1 MRSINVDEQRR
12 TIVPK
17 STFDLNRYLKIR
29 DLNVN
34 MTKYHTTPTEQLK
47 EGASLTLFSKNTSTR
62 ITQDMR
68 FEMYDQYGQRYVENM
83 KKEMF
88 EHKVPRLLKSKLVPL
103 EDGERFKEGMI
114 ELILQLVDRDLF
126 VLGRKIS
133 RYETWKID
141 NVEALKKEMQ
151 PTDEEL
157 AFDINPVN
165 LFVGRDSDDQGIVL
179 YDEEDAQVMHQSKRA
194 IFRDEGVKV
203 VYDIC
208 CDDSTPVITNISFE
222 QLGWVLFALLF
233 DVDIDTIN
241 ALFLRPVAIAED
253 MLAKS
258 DLLYDRYKTSDS
270 QLIQSLEDI
279 DNIQALPINEELPYT
294 GTYSLWDD
302 RSLYRITPGIASKD
316 VFRVLEELSN
326 TKATTSTLRDER
338 LLTDALITLATDY
351 HCGIQRTDRVFNKI
365 YDTSDFVYDY
375 NRITNFSMTPR
386 QDNRIHLP
394 ETFFDIID
402 TRSDHRIVSD
412 LSLNELVSAMMQ
424 VIITTE
430 E

>member
-34 MTKYHTTPTEQLK
+34 MIKYHTTPTEQLK
-47 EGASLTLFSKNTSTR
+47 EGAPLTLFSKNTSTR

-88 EHKVPRLLKSKLVPL
+88 EHKAPRLLKSKLVPI
-103 EDGERFKEGMI
+103 EDDERFKEGII

-179 YDEEDAQVMHQSKRA
+179 YDEEDVQVMHQNKRA

-233 DVDIDTIN
+233 DVEIDQIN

-253 MLAKS
+253 TLAES
-258 DLLYDRYKTSDS
+258 ELLYDRYKTSDAH
-270 QLIQSLEDI
+270 LIQSLEDI
-279 DNIQALPINEELPYT
+279 EKIPTLVLNEALPYT

-302 RSLYRITPGIASKD
+302 RRLYRMTHPIASKD
-316 VFRVLEELSN
+316 VFRVLEELSDN
-326 TKATTSTLRDER
+326 KIRPSTLQDER
-338 LLTDALITLATDY
+338 FLTDALIILAADY
-351 HCGIQRTDRVFNKI
+351 YYGIQRTDRVFNKI

-375 NRITNFSMTPR
+375 HRITNFSMTPR
-386 QDNRIHLP
+386 QDNEIHLP

-402 TRSDHRIVSD
+402 TRSDYRIMSD
-412 LSLNELVSAMMQ
+412 LSFEELAPAMMQ
-424 VIITTE
+424 VIISMTE
-430 E
+430 